1 MRISD
6 WSSDVCSS
14 DLGIEQIVRDS
25 KILCLYEGTNG
36 IQAMDLVRRKL
47 MLHGGRLPKRFFAA
61 VRADLDAA
69 PDFIAGPLGKALAEL
84 ESTTRW
90 VQESYKLTPDDAEFG
105 CVDFMRAFSLTDA
118 KSTRLNSRH

>member
-61 VRADLDAA
+61 VHADFDAA

-90 VQESYKLTPDDAEFG
+90 EIGRESCRERV
-105 CVDFMRAFSLTDA
+105 CQ
-118 KSTRLNSRH
+118 